1 MGKESAVADRVY
13 EKENSPAE
21 DILALAHAL
30 LEAHANRRKVNG
42 VTAGE
47 AGFAGPATGKL
58 KRVGG

>member
-1 MGKESAVADRVY
+1 MRKEHAVADRVY

-30 LEAHANRRKVNG
+30 LDAHANRRKVEG

-47 AGFAGPATGKL
+47 VGTADPVTGKL
-58 KRVGG
+58 ERVG